1 MGLCAIMGIIRL
13 TNNSAEIWSDYSVVK
28 FRLVRSY
35 QYETVWTAFL
45 KPKIIN
51 NLDRKRKKSVQSF
64 FCSILTRRGGRVIW
78 RFFNPKFFSINFFQF
93 FLKLYPNFEISS
105 KIFHSFSTGMIRNVG
120 DELSVFVFYLLVS

>member
-64 FCSILTRRGGRVIW
+64 FCSILTRSGGRVIL
-78 RFFNPKFFSINFFQF
+78 RFFKPKNFFSIFFFRF
-93 FLKLYPNFEISS
+93 FKRILKYHRKFFMHFQPVWLGMLETSCRCSCF
-105 KIFHSFSTGMIRNVG
+105 IFWCHN
-120 DELSVFVFYLLVS
+120 